1 MKVNSENWIEH
12 ENEYGVRWLRFQPTQ
27 TTVHANQ
34 DCVCLCFA
42 DEKAVAGLQIV
53 MSHQSFREYMLTL
66 AKARETIEA
75 KQDEE

>member
-1 MKVNSENWIEH
+1 MNVDSENWIEH
-12 ENEYGVRWLRFQPTQ
+12 ENKHGFRWLGFQPTS

-42 DEKAVAGLQIV
+42 DEEAGAGVQIV

-66 AKARETIEA
+66 AKGRETIEA